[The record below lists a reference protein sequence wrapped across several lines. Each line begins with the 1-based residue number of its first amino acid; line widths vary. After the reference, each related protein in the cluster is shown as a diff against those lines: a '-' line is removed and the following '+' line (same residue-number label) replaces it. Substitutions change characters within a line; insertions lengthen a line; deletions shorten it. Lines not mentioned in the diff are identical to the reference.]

1 MGASSSKEEKLQ
13 SIKRRLFGQIEFNKA
28 KLKLMYNELTNI
40 EMKIEITESDIVQNQ
55 FVLSELELKNKARIL
70 AEIKKDKVRTEKSI
84 QKLSTLNETM
94 KNNLDILEIKIQEYR
109 AVKSIKEANSIFN
122 DIEKMDFSKT
132 YDNNS
137 NNLLKLKQQENE
149 DMAIL
154 ENGNRQYLNDG
165 GNEVQSPA
173 DILNNLIGQRRPAPL

>member
-84 QKLSTLNETM
+84 QKLLKF
-94 KNNLDILEIKIQEYR
+94 KNI
-109 AVKSIKEANSIFN
+109 
-122 DIEKMDFSKT
+122 
-132 YDNNS
+132 
-137 NNLLKLKQQENE
+137 
-149 DMAIL
+149 
-154 ENGNRQYLNDG
+154 
-165 GNEVQSPA
+165 VQ
-173 DILNNLIGQRRPAPL
+173 